1 MLRKAMLT
9 LALAL
14 CVLPSFAEK
23 AEGGLISGDG
33 WAILV
38 SAPAGWVW
46 DSVALRPQGIW
57 GLFYKAGERYSPAKL
72 HIYISPTA
80 KKADGPASLAE
91 FMEADKASFM
101 SFDPD
106 LGVKALPPYS
116 PGMDYEFA
124 MRELDDSDNGYY
136 QVLAYYEGEKAY
148 FVFVLSC
155 RSPDERQAER
165 GALLELLDTFTYIRK
180 E

>member
-1 MLRKAMLT
+1 MFLKTLFA

-14 CVLPSFAEK
+14 SVLPSRADTS
-23 AEGGLISGDG
+23 EGGLINGDK

-38 SAPAGWVW
+38 SAPEGWVW
-46 DSVALRPQGIW
+46 DKATLRSQGIW
-57 GLFYKAGERYSPAKL
+57 GLYYKAGSSYSPAKL

-80 KKADGPASLAE
+80 KKEGKPVSLDE

-106 LGVKALPPYS
+106 LHVKVLPPYS
-116 PGMDYEFA
+116 PGMEYNFA
-124 MRELDDSDNGYY
+124 MRELDDADNGYY
-136 QVLAYYEGEKAY
+136 QTLAYYEGEKAF
-148 FVFVLSC
+148 FVIVLSC
-155 RSPDERQAER
+155 RSPLERETER
-165 GALLELLDTFTYIRK
+165 RALLELLDSFTYMRK